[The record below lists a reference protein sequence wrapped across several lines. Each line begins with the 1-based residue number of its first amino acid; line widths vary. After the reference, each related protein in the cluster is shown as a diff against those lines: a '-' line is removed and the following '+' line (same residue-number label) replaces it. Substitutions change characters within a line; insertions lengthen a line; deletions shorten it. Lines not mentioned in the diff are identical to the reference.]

1 MSDEKR
7 FQCVK
12 EACEVE
18 YACSEGEHI
27 PSWMRRAFVG
37 AGLVLSMGA
46 VGCCMKSESSTT
58 ADNPPPR
65 EAAPPSEKPRE
76 PAVPPVT
83 DPKPPPREVRPQ
95 PPMDTVRP
103 LYAVR

>member
-18 YACSEGEHI
+18 TAYPEVENT
-27 PSWMRRAFVG
+27 PSWIRRAFVG

-46 VGCCMKSESSTT
+46 SGCCTKNESSTT

-65 EAAPPSEKPRE
+65 EAAPPAEKPRE
-76 PAVPPVT
+76 PATPPVT
-83 DPKPPPREVRPQ
+83 DPKPPPRDVHTG
-95 PPMDTVRP
+95 PPYDTVRP